1 MVMMILGD
9 LLINHDRMIMAIDKT
24 TEPFSVGQQIV
35 WHQGEEQGATVTF
48 GTIKEVK
55 GEIFEGTLLCEFPG
69 NREHEF
75 KKKNG
80 VSVAGDGYIRFTVL

>member
-1 MVMMILGD
+1 MT
-9 LLINHDRMIMAIDKT
+9 IDKT

-48 GTIKEVK
+48 GTISEVK
-55 GEIFEGTLLCEFPG
+55 GEIYEGTLVCEFPG
-69 NREHEF
+69 DRTHEF

-80 VSVAGDGYIRFTVL
+80 ESLVGDGCIRFTVL